1 VPAAPDP
8 ATPATRSLFSQVS
21 ALVAVGPGRF
31 EATVDPNWTIAGMP
45 NGGYLLAMLGRA
57 AGGASPH
64 GDVIAASAYYL
75 RAPQPGPVTIDV
87 RLLREGRSASHVRA
101 SMAQHDST
109 CVEAL
114 FITSRLDPDAAPYWQ
129 RGLPANGG
137 ADYENCRR
145 LLPRL
150 ADGSPVTILDHVE
163 VRLDDDSSSFSR
175 GEPRGRG
182 ELLGWMKLPGG
193 EDLDPV
199 SLLYAVDSF
208 PPGTFDIELSG
219 WVPTLELTVYVR
231 ALPGPGPVRV
241 LQRAHLIDAQR
252 VDESCYVW
260 DRGGRLVAQGHQLA
274 GVRLG

>member
-1 VPAAPDP
+1 VSAAPDP
-8 ATPATRSLFSQVS
+8 ATPDTRSLFSQVS
-21 ALVAVGPGRF
+21 ALVPAGPGHF
-31 EATVDPNWTIAGMP
+31 EATVDPNWTIADRP

-57 AGGASPH
+57 AATASPH
-64 GDVIAASAYYL
+64 DHVVAASAYYL

-87 RLLREGRSASHVRA
+87 RLLREGRSASHVRG
-101 SMAQHDST
+101 SMVQDGT

-114 FITSRLDPDAAPYWQ
+114 FIMSRLDPNASPYWE
-129 RGLPANGG
+129 RVLPASIG
-137 ADYENCRR
+137 ADYEDCRR
-145 LLPRL
+145 LVPRL

-163 VRLDDDSSSFSR
+163 VRLDDDSSGFSR
-175 GEPRGRG
+175 GEPRGGG
-182 ELLGWMKLPGG
+182 ELRGWMRLPGG
-193 EDLDPV
+193 EDLDPT

-208 PPGTFDIELSG
+208 PPGTFDIEPSG

-241 LQRAHLIDAQR
+241 LQRANLIDAQR

-260 DRGGRLVAQGHQLA
+260 DRAGRLVAQGHQLA